1 MVEIRS
7 RKIEEMIK
15 VKLSTLLLRDLK
27 DPRLDSFIT
36 ILGVSLSKDC
46 RSARV
51 IVSVIGSKHEQHAA
65 IRGLDNARGYIQRRL
80 GREMRIKY
88 IPHLIFQLDDKTEE
102 TVRFVHRLVES
113 ERRRETGE
121 ETAQG
126 TGAQDEQF
134 INDIEEPEEQH

>member
-7 RKIEEMIK
+7 RKIEELIK
-15 VKLSTLLLRDLK
+15 VKLSALLLRDLK

-51 IVSVIGSKHEQHAA
+51 LVSVIGSEKEQHAV

-88 IPHLIFQLDDKTEE
+88 MPHLIFKLDDKTEE
-102 TVRFVHRLVES
+102 TVKFVHRLVES
-113 ERRRETGE
+113 ERLRETSEDTLQGNGDRDE
-121 ETAQG
+121 EIKE
-126 TGAQDEQF
+126 DF
-134 INDIEEPEEQH
+134 EEPEEQH